1 VNNQGVL
8 ASEEISG
15 QDQDSGGYDKRDY
28 THGWNPLSEIVCG
41 ITPKVTILNG
51 LSRRGLP
58 VTAQRLK
65 PDAQPT
71 PGGTP

>member
-1 VNNQGVL
+1 VNDHGVL

-41 ITPKVTILNG
+41 ITPKATILHG
-51 LSRRGLP
+51 LSPPGLACNG
-58 VTAQRLK
+58 TAAK
-65 PDAQPT
+65 A
-71 PGGTP
+71 